1 MSDVQSFLLLVLWRE
16 QKYSNAF
23 ICLSRVEVI
32 NYQPIY
38 ETYLQCFLVPETLDM
53 VVRTLKIQR
62 KLGYRRW
69 SKSGTI
75 KNPPRTQHHIV
86 PPQLGSWLLVS
97 PRISV
102 FPPPGDARLVLVG
115 FSDARSVESKRVA
128 PPLLPLR
135 DFTSLV
141 VTHVVPR
148 KDSLALILEELHIF
162 ILCQV
167 HATGCR

>member
-1 MSDVQSFLLLVLWRE
+1 M
-16 QKYSNAF
+16 
-23 ICLSRVEVI
+23 I

-38 ETYLQCFLVPETLDM
+38 EPYIYSVFLVPETLDM
-53 VVRTLKIQR
+53 VVRTLKIER

-69 SKSGTI
+69 SKSGTK

-86 PPQLGSWLLVS
+86 PPQLGSRLLVS

-115 FSDARSVESKRVA
+115 FSDARSVESKL
-128 PPLLPLR
+128 LLPLR
-135 DFTSLV
+135 DFTSLA

-148 KDSLALILEELHIF
+148 KDFLALILEELH
-162 ILCQV
+162 L
-167 HATGCR
+167 